1 MGTRT
6 RVKTEKAPAPK
17 SRIPV
22 FSSIEEEAE
31 FWDTHDVTD
40 YWDEMK
46 PAKVRFAKNLSQ
58 GMTIRLDLDTT
69 IKLRSEAAKK
79 GIGPTTLVRMWVIER
94 LQQERRGKPSSRAT
108 PHRATRTRR
117 AG

>member
-1 MGTRT
+1 MATKPRANART
-6 RVKTEKAPAPK
+6 IQATK
-17 SRIPV
+17 SRIPA

-40 YWDEMK
+40 YFDEMK
-46 PAKVRFAKNLSQ
+46 PARVRFAKNLSQ

-69 IKLRSEAAKK
+69 LRLRSEAAKK

-94 LQQERRGKPSSRAT
+94 LQEQQRAKKRPATKAAESPRR
-108 PHRATRTRR
+108 RR
-117 AG
+117 VS